1 MGEPLT
7 DRLFLGVALTDELR
21 HGLAAFLEAKAAPLP
36 GKPVPPANWHLTL
49 RFLGAT
55 KEPERDRVLAFLDEV
70 ALTLPFVLAFGPLG
84 AFSRPARATVLWMG
98 VRRGAEEL
106 VELAGR
112 CDEAAQAVGF
122 EAEDRPF
129 HPHLTLSRI
138 RPWQDVLSLVDEVPS
153 FPLSQEVD
161 RITLFRSLLGGG
173 GARYEVVDEVE
184 L

>member
-1 MGEPLT
+1 M
-7 DRLFLGVALTDELR
+7 TDELR
-21 HGLAAFLEAKAAPLP
+21 HGLAAFLEAKAAPFP

-55 KEPERDRVLAFLDEV
+55 KEPDRDRVLAFLDQD
-70 ALTLPFVLAFGPLG
+70 ALTLPFVLGFGALG

-106 VELAGR
+106 AELAGR
-112 CDEAAQAVGF
+112 CEEAAQAAGL
-122 EAEDRPF
+122 EPEDRPF

-138 RPWQDVLSLVDEVPS
+138 QPRQDVSVLVDRVPS

-161 RITLFRSLLGGG
+161 RITLFRSLLGTG
-173 GARYEVVDEVE
+173 GARYEVVDEVP

>member
-55 KEPERDRVLAFLDEV
+55 EEPDRDRVLAFLDED
-70 ALTLPFVLAFGPLG
+70 ALTLPFVLGFGPLG

-106 VELAGR
+106 AELRESQSA
-112 CDEAAQAVGF
+112 
-122 EAEDRPF
+122 
-129 HPHLTLSRI
+129 RI
-138 RPWQDVLSLVDEVPS
+138 KPGIALGMGKIRRRERVTTITWVDIER
-153 FPLSQEVD
+153 E
-161 RITLFRSLLGGG
+161 
-173 GARYEVVDEVE
+173 
-184 L
+184 